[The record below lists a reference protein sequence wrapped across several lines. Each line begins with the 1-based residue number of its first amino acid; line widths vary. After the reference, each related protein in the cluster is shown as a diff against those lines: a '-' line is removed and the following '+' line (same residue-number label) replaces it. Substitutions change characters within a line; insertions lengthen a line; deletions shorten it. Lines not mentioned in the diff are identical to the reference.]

1 MWQYHPILLVFQLGA
16 ILSAGVAV
24 YSAHRVWRHGY
35 SLIVA
40 SPALSTKLWMYKLE
54 FIGTALNP
62 SVALALMLAHLG
74 RKRWLTRPVIGVLVA
89 VPVVIW

>member
-40 SPALSTKLWMYKLE
+40 SVGLLAFLNTIYNAAATLKVASPAPPTKLWMYKLE

-62 SVALALMLAHLG
+62 S
-74 RKRWLTRPVIGVLVA
+74 R
-89 VPVVIW
+89 